1 MIILKHL
8 TVEHFRL
15 LRQIDLHFPQRGSI
29 LIQGPNEAGKS
40 TLFESIYFALYGEP
54 LSIEGARRA
63 STNLD
68 ELISYGEKITVVT
81 LAISVGA
88 TELLITRTI
97 ERGQGQKASLMVRR
111 LGLPEEQAVT
121 SLPIVNQRI
130 IRELGYL
137 DGEALRNA
145 GLIEQKGLGRLERL
159 SGTEREATL
168 RRLLGLEKF
177 TRLKEQ
183 FQVTP
188 NDEKLL
194 KESTEQLEL
203 AELQARI
210 PEVSTQLGGSEAALD
225 AVAVVEHL
233 SEIDQ
238 QEEEIAEQHLALE
251 RLEKQRN
258 ELKGRQNRIKQ
269 LKRANETLGQI
280 IVAYDAMAE
289 AQREMP
295 ELERQITELDRRERE
310 ELPALEQRVR
320 ELSELSKSFGT
331 LEHMAAD
338 LLTAVNTI
346 KGLEQEAH
354 EFERMQETLKDLDG
368 QIAHAQLLVDEAA
381 QAQNEVEEQN
391 RSGKPRLEARLLR
404 LKALA
409 EKLQALQQEIGRA
422 SCRGRV

>member
-54 LSIEGARRA
+54 LSTEGTRRA
-63 STNLD
+63 SANLD
-68 ELISYGEKITVVT
+68 ELISYGEKITIVT
-81 LAISVGA
+81 LAIAVGA

-159 SGTEREATL
+159 SGSEREATL

-188 NDEKLL
+188 TD
-194 KESTEQLEL
+194 
-203 AELQARI
+203 
-210 PEVSTQLGGSEAALD
+210 
-225 AVAVVEHL
+225 
-233 SEIDQ
+233 
-238 QEEEIAEQHLALE
+238 
-251 RLEKQRN
+251 
-258 ELKGRQNRIKQ
+258 
-269 LKRANETLGQI
+269 
-280 IVAYDAMAE
+280 
-289 AQREMP
+289 
-295 ELERQITELDRRERE
+295 
-310 ELPALEQRVR
+310 
-320 ELSELSKSFGT
+320 
-331 LEHMAAD
+331 
-338 LLTAVNTI
+338 
-346 KGLEQEAH
+346 
-354 EFERMQETLKDLDG
+354 
-368 QIAHAQLLVDEAA
+368 
-381 QAQNEVEEQN
+381 
-391 RSGKPRLEARLLR
+391 
-404 LKALA
+404 
-409 EKLQALQQEIGRA
+409 
-422 SCRGRV
+422 